1 MATLADEDMIGAG
14 GIEQFCDD
22 IGINPMDPVILVVSL
37 KMSAASMVG
46 RVACRFARRPLAIP
60 ASCANDV

>member
-46 RVACRFARRPLAIP
+46 RVACRFARRP
-60 ASCANDV
+60 